1 MSFLLSL
8 FRTIAALNKILPNR
22 FNVINVIANQ
32 VGLIPDIAQ
41 IVHITDRSHKK

>member
-8 FRTIAALNKILPNR
+8 SRIIVALNKILPNR

-32 VGLIPDIAQ
+32 IGLILDIAQ
-41 IVHITDRSHKK
+41 VVHMTSKSHRQ

>member
-8 FRTIAALNKILPNR
+8 SRIIVALNKILPNR

-32 VGLIPDIAQ
+32 VGLIPDMTQ
-41 IVHITDRSHKK
+41 IVHITNRSHRK